1 MNSARIKK
9 LNMKVRANLRL
20 DTKLNAQLGQIAK
33 EYGCT
38 KSSILETALRIYL
51 DPVSKQSQEDLALK
65 RLDRISIQ
73 LGNLE
78 RDLAVTT
85 ASLSQYIY
93 YYLTQFEPHPKG
105 ERDAA
110 AELGKKRY
118 NHFLRQVAKS
128 LANQAP
134 MAEQMLFSEKVSG
147 SES

>member
-1 MNSARIKK
+1 
-9 LNMKVRANLRL
+9 MKVRANLRL
-20 DTKLNAQLGQIAK
+20 DTKLSAQLDQVAR

-38 KSSILETALRIYL
+38 KSSILETALRRYL
-51 DPVSKQSQEDLALK
+51 DPVSKQSQEDLILS
-65 RLDRISIQ
+65 RIDRMSMQ
-73 LGNLE
+73 LGKLE

-85 ASLSQYIY
+85 ASLGRYIY
-93 YYLTQFEPHPKG
+93 YYLTQFEPHPEG

-128 LANQAP
+128 LANQPP